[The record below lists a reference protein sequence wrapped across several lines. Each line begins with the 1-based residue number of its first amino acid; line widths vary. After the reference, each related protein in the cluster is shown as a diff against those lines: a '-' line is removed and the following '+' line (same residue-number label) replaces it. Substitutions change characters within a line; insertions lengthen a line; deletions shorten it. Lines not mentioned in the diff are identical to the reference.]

1 METIGFIGP
10 GKIGLPICANLIKSG
25 YRVLGYRRGTLAEFE
40 KIGGVAGGS
49 PADIAAQADIVFSC
63 LPSSEALGDVV
74 NGERGLLKS
83 AHPGQIIV
91 ELGSTQ
97 CQIKSSTLRHLRKR
111 ARRSSMAR

>member
-49 PADIAAQADIVFSC
+49 PADIAAQLRRNDKHVRPQPLYPVQDFQSPFRCVVDRGDDPADSQ
-63 LPSSEALGDVV
+63 
-74 NGERGLLKS
+74 R
-83 AHPGQIIV
+83 
-91 ELGSTQ
+91 
-97 CQIKSSTLRHLRKR
+97 R
-111 ARRSSMAR
+111 AQ